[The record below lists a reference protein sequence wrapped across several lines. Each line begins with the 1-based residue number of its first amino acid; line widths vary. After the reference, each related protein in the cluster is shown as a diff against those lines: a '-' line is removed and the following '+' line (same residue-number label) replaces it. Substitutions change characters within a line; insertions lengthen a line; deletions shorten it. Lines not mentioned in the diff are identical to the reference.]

1 MNIYSINFHTMF
13 HIFVMVMFHTMF
25 TLVGRLVLENLA
37 PLQDKQELL
46 KQFVQ
51 HGENI
56 ESIETTLTLSRE
68 QVGSVQRNRELLT
81 IGEMKAK
88 GFSQQLGDLLDVL
101 FLSFF

>member
-1 MNIYSINFHTMF
+1 MF
-13 HIFVMVMFHTMF
+13 HIFVMVMFPRSSI
-25 TLVGRLVLENLA
+25 VSRLVLKIHH

-68 QVGSVQRNRELLT
+68 QVGSVQRNKELLT
-81 IGEMKAK
+81 IAEMKSK
-88 GFSQQLGDLLDVL
+88 GFSQQLGDLLNVL
-101 FLSFF
+101 FLLFLWAL